1 VTENANK
8 PDQNAYADWTHQ
20 VWLWPL
26 EATRL
31 ALNACSQ
38 WFDQREPTPSL
49 ASDQTPLAWT
59 TPSAIALQ
67 LASMRLRDFSRGSA
81 GQPLLVC
88 APCTMHGALIADFA
102 PGYSLVEAL
111 QKGGVNR
118 IYITDWCS
126 ATPEMRYWSIDNYLA
141 DLNVAID
148 EIGAPVDLVGLCQG
162 GWLSLVYA
170 ARFPGKVRRLVLAG
184 SPIDVSVPSE
194 ISRMAA
200 ALPQQTFDQM
210 VRQGDGIVNSRHM
223 LQFWSIPFSVHDVE
237 AALQRDLGDG
247 SDEAKALLDRFE
259 RWDRETLD
267 LPGTYYLETTEWI
280 FRENRIANGRFVAL
294 GRPIDL
300 AAVKVPVFLLASESD
315 VVVPGE
321 QAFAT
326 ARLLGTQL
334 VWLER
339 AAEPSVHLS
348 LFMGRKVLSQSWRRI
363 TDWLQADIDGA
374 ADARIGAREM
384 KQNRPGSR
392 LQSGATGGASR
403 RARRLTSQPP
413 P

>member
-1 VTENANK
+1 MTEKAK
-8 PDQNAYADWTHQ
+8 TPDQNAHADWAHQ

-31 ALNACSQ
+31 ALNAYSQ
-38 WFDQREPTPSL
+38 WFDEGQPTPSR

-59 TPSAIALQ
+59 TQNAVALR
-67 LASMRLRDFSRGSA
+67 LPSMRLRDFSRGSA

-88 APCTMHGALIADFA
+88 APYALHRALIADFA
-102 PGYSLVEAL
+102 PGHSLVEAL

-118 IYITDWCS
+118 IYVTDWRS
-126 ATPEMRYWSIDNYLA
+126 ATPEMRYFSIDNYLA

-148 EIGAPVDLVGLCQG
+148 EIGTPIDLVGLCQG

-170 ARFPGKVRRLVLAG
+170 ARFPAKVRRLVLAG

-200 ALPQQTFDQM
+200 ALPQHPLDQL
-210 VRQGDGIVNSRHM
+210 VRQGDGIVSGKHM
-223 LQFWSIPFSVHDVE
+223 LRFGSHRLSLHDME

-247 SDEAKALLDRFE
+247 SDEARALLDRFE
-259 RWDRETLD
+259 RWDHETLD
-267 LPGTYYLETTEWI
+267 LPGTYCVETTNWI
-280 FRENRIANGRFVAL
+280 FRENRIAKGQFVAL
-294 GRPIDL
+294 GRLIEL

-315 VVVPGE
+315 IIVPGK

-326 ARLLGTQL
+326 APLLGTQL

-339 AAEPSVHLS
+339 AAEPCDHLG
-348 LFMGRKVLSQSWRRI
+348 LFMGREALSHSWRRI
-363 TDWLQADIDGA
+363 ARWLQADIDDA
-374 ADARIGAREM
+374 AGARI
-384 KQNRPGSR
+384 
-392 LQSGATGGASR
+392 
-403 RARRLTSQPP
+403 RA
-413 P
+413 